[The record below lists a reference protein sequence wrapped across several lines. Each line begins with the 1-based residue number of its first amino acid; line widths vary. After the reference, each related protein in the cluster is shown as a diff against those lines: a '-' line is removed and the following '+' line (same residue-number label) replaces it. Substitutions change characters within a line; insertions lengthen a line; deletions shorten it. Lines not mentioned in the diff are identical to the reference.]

1 MSVCLLCPS
10 LTPVIGFIPL
20 RTDSLQRWPSGRS
33 GSWCR
38 WCQPSAEETR
48 TTGSIK
54 RGESFLQNQKSVF
67 LLKIVWCVPPLSC
80 ASPAH
85 GGGPSPSAGREC
97 SVQPRRAGAGP
108 VAVQV
113 GPVGSEWEGWKL
125 EVSEQAVTVA
135 PGDGGRLLVLGARA
149 RWCPRRRG
157 YWKKNVNKFS
167 VWLQQVREL

>member
-1 MSVCLLCPS
+1 M
-10 LTPVIGFIPL
+10 
-20 RTDSLQRWPSGRS
+20 
-33 GSWCR
+33 
-38 WCQPSAEETR
+38 
-48 TTGSIK
+48 
-54 RGESFLQNQKSVF
+54 
-67 LLKIVWCVPPLSC
+67 
-80 ASPAH
+80 
-85 GGGPSPSAGREC
+85 
-97 SVQPRRAGAGP
+97 QPRRAGAGP

-167 VWLQQVREL
+167 V